1 MPEMSISVY
10 VTSYNQEEYLVEAIE
25 SVLGQTLHASQIIV
39 VDDCSQDGSRELIS
53 GYASRYAVITPIFH
67 HRNLGVSQARNT
79 ALEAVT
85 GDYVT
90 YVDGDDRFLP
100 TKLENEAK
108 FLNEHSSAQIAF
120 SNVYHIQ
127 ADGNR
132 IGAWIG
138 KRKPPQGDVF
148 RQTFARDFPQ
158 GTLFRNELVN
168 YGAWKQIGFYDP
180 SLRIYEDYDMRIRL
194 TKHLRTVYIDKALSE
209 YRRHDSSLR
218 SAQSTEKL
226 AIFDYIC
233 AKNRSLLD
241 DLSAVD
247 YQYVQQRLERWRAK
261 LIRMA
266 AKEALGV
273 DQSKPGNRRQAINL
287 YWRSLRHHRCLDL
300 DLILG
305 LVLPHRA
312 HKAIRS
318 RVLDLREGT
327 RNLAN

>member
-1 MPEMSISVY
+1 MNVSVY
-10 VTSYNQEEYLVEAIE
+10 VTSYNQKEYLVEAIE
-25 SVLGQTLHASQIIV
+25 SVLAQTLRASQIIV

-53 GYASRYAVITPIFH
+53 GYASRYPVITPIFH
-67 HRNLGVSQARNT
+67 QRNLGVAQARNT

-100 TKLENEAK
+100 TKLESEAK
-108 FLNEHSSAQIAF
+108 FLDKNSSAQIAF
-120 SNVYHIQ
+120 SNVYHMQ
-127 ADGNR
+127 ADGKR
-132 IGAWIG
+132 LGTWIG
-138 KRKPPQGDVF
+138 KQKPPQGDVF
-148 RQTFARDFPQ
+148 CQTFARDFPQ
-158 GTLFRNELVN
+158 GILFRNELVE
-168 YGAWKQIGFYDP
+168 YSAWKQIGFYDP
-180 SLRIYEDYDMRIRL
+180 RLRIYEDYDMRIRL
-194 TKHLRTVYIDKALSE
+194 TKHLRTVYIDEALSE

-218 SAQSTEKL
+218 SAKSTEKL
-226 AIFDYIC
+226 ALFDHIC
-233 AKNRSLLD
+233 TKNRSLLD
-241 DLSAVD
+241 DLSVGE
-247 YQYVQQRLERWRAK
+247 YRYVEQHLERWRAK

-273 DQSKPGNRRQAINL
+273 GQSEPGDRRKAVNL
-287 YWRSLRHHRCLDL
+287 YWRSLRHHRCLDY